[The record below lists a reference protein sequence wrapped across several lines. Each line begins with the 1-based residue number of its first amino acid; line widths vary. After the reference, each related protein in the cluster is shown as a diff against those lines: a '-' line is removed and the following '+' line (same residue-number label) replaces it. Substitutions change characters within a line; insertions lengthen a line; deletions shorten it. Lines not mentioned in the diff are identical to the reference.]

1 LSDSIKVR
9 KWLVMMALLATLAV
23 VYLSWETP
31 MAILFA
37 VVTLSYTL
45 PIFIWLDRLE
55 PEPRAMR
62 WNAFLWGAGV
72 STIVASTF
80 NDLTTTFLGSTIALI
95 ISAPII
101 EETMK
106 VLGILSAAKRNHVDS
121 PLDGAIYA
129 GYVALGFASVENVI
143 YFSSAISENEFGV
156 TFIARGLLSPLAH
169 PYFSVFAGIFIGR
182 SVLAG
187 GSRKIAA
194 LKGLIIGIP
203 LHAAWNM
210 MTFNPVFAVLLIGHI
225 GLFIVL
231 VVKLKKMRQREI
243 KFVKSNVAKLAF
255 THNISPI
262 ELEIFGNLKAT
273 RKMRQSLSKKDRRAF
288 EERRSQITRQT
299 LRLTK

>member
-1 LSDSIKVR
+1 
-9 KWLVMMALLATLAV
+9 MALLATLTVA
-23 VYLSWETP
+23 YLAWETP

-37 VVTLSYTL
+37 VATLSYTF

-80 NDLTTTFLGSTIALI
+80 NDLTTTFLGGTLALI
-95 ISAPII
+95 IGGPVI

-121 PLDGAIYA
+121 SLDGAIYA

-156 TFIARGLLSPLAH
+156 TFVARGLLSPFAH

-187 GSRKIAA
+187 RSRKVAA

-203 LHAAWNM
+203 LHAAWNT
-210 MTFNPVFAVLLIGHI
+210 MTLNPVFAVLILGHI
-225 GLFIVL
+225 ALFVVI
-231 VVKLKKMRQREI
+231 VVKLKKMRRHEI
-243 KFVKSNVAKLAF
+243 EFVRSNVARLAF
-255 THNISPI
+255 IHNISPL
-262 ELEIFGNLKAT
+262 ELEIFGDLKAT
-273 RKMRQSLSKKDRRAF
+273 RQMRRELPKKDRRAF

>member
-1 LSDSIKVR
+1 MKVR
-9 KWLVMMALLATLAV
+9 KWLVLMALLATLTVA
-23 VYLSWETP
+23 YLAWETP

-37 VVTLSYTL
+37 VATLSYTF

-80 NDLTTTFLGSTIALI
+80 NDLTTTFFGGTLALI
-95 ISAPII
+95 IGGPVI

-121 PLDGAIYA
+121 SLDGAIYA

-156 TFIARGLLSPLAH
+156 TFVARGLLSPLAH

-187 GSRKIAA
+187 RSRKVAA

-203 LHAAWNM
+203 LHAAWNT
-210 MTFNPVFAVLLIGHI
+210 MTLNPVFAVLILGHI
-225 GLFIVL
+225 ALFVVI
-231 VVKLKKMRQREI
+231 VVKLKKMRRREI
-243 KFVKSNVAKLAF
+243 EFVRSNVARLAF
-255 THNISPI
+255 IHNISPL
-262 ELEIFGNLKAT
+262 ELEIFGDLKAT
-273 RKMRQSLSKKDRRAF
+273 RQMRRALPKKDRRAF

>member
-1 LSDSIKVR
+1 MKVR
-9 KWLVMMALLATLAV
+9 KWLVLMALLATLTVA
-23 VYLSWETP
+23 YLAWETP

-37 VVTLSYTL
+37 VATLSYTF

-80 NDLTTTFLGSTIALI
+80 NDLTTTFLGGTLALI
-95 ISAPII
+95 IGGPVI

-121 PLDGAIYA
+121 SLDGAIYA

-156 TFIARGLLSPLAH
+156 TFVARGLLSPLAH

-187 GSRKIAA
+187 RSRKVAA

-203 LHAAWNM
+203 LHAAWNT
-210 MTFNPVFAVLLIGHI
+210 MTLNPVFAVLILGHI
-225 GLFIVL
+225 ALFVVI
-231 VVKLKKMRQREI
+231 VVKLKKMRRREI
-243 KFVKSNVAKLAF
+243 EFVRSNVARLAF
-255 THNISPI
+255 IHNISPL
-262 ELEIFGNLKAT
+262 ELEIFGDLKAT
-273 RKMRQSLSKKDRRAF
+273 RQMRRALPKKDRRAF

>member
-1 LSDSIKVR
+1 MSDSIKVR
-9 KWLVMMALLATLAV
+9 KWLVLMALLATLTVA
-23 VYLSWETP
+23 YLAWETP

-37 VVTLSYTL
+37 VATLSYTF

-80 NDLTTTFLGSTIALI
+80 NDLTTTFLGGTLALI
-95 ISAPII
+95 IGGPVI

-121 PLDGAIYA
+121 SLDGAIYA

-156 TFIARGLLSPLAH
+156 TFVARGLLSPFAH

-187 GSRKIAA
+187 RSRKVAA

-203 LHAAWNM
+203 LHAAWNT
-210 MTFNPVFAVLLIGHI
+210 MTLNPVFAVLILGHI
-225 GLFIVL
+225 ALFVVI
-231 VVKLKKMRQREI
+231 VVKLKKMRRHEI
-243 KFVKSNVAKLAF
+243 EFVRSNVARLAF
-255 THNISPI
+255 IHNISPL
-262 ELEIFGNLKAT
+262 ELEIFGDLKAT
-273 RKMRQSLSKKDRRAF
+273 RQMRRELPKKDRRAF

>member
-1 LSDSIKVR
+1 
-9 KWLVMMALLATLAV
+9 MALLATLTVA
-23 VYLSWETP
+23 YLAWETP

-37 VVTLSYTL
+37 VATLSYTF

-80 NDLTTTFLGSTIALI
+80 NDLTTTFLGGTLALI
-95 ISAPII
+95 IGGPVI

-121 PLDGAIYA
+121 SLDGAIYA

-156 TFIARGLLSPLAH
+156 TFVARGLLSPLAH

-187 GSRKIAA
+187 RSRKVAA

-203 LHAAWNM
+203 LHAAWNT
-210 MTFNPVFAVLLIGHI
+210 MTLNPVFAVLILGHI
-225 GLFIVL
+225 ALFVVI
-231 VVKLKKMRQREI
+231 VVKLKKMRRREI
-243 KFVKSNVAKLAF
+243 EFVRSNVARLAF
-255 THNISPI
+255 IHNISPI
-262 ELEIFGNLKAT
+262 ELEIFGDLKAT
-273 RKMRQSLSKKDRRAF
+273 RQMRRALPKKDRRAV

>member
-1 LSDSIKVR
+1 
-9 KWLVMMALLATLAV
+9 MALLATLTVA
-23 VYLSWETP
+23 YLAWETP

-37 VVTLSYTL
+37 VATLSYTF

-80 NDLTTTFLGSTIALI
+80 NDLTTTFLGGTLALI
-95 ISAPII
+95 IGGPVI

-121 PLDGAIYA
+121 SLDGAIYA

-156 TFIARGLLSPLAH
+156 TFVARGLLSPLAH

-187 GSRKIAA
+187 RSRKVAA

-203 LHAAWNM
+203 LHAAWNT
-210 MTFNPVFAVLLIGHI
+210 MTLNPVFAVLILGHI
-225 GLFIVL
+225 ALFVVI
-231 VVKLKKMRQREI
+231 VVKLKKMRRREI
-243 KFVKSNVAKLAF
+243 EFVRSNVARLAF
-255 THNISPI
+255 IHNISPL
-262 ELEIFGNLKAT
+262 ELKIFGDLKAT
-273 RKMRQSLSKKDRRAF
+273 RQMRRALPKKDRRAF

>member
-1 LSDSIKVR
+1 MSDSIKVR
-9 KWLVMMALLATLAV
+9 KWLVLMALLATLTVA
-23 VYLSWETP
+23 YLAWETP

-37 VVTLSYTL
+37 VATLSYTF

-80 NDLTTTFLGSTIALI
+80 NDLTTTFLGGTLALI
-95 ISAPII
+95 IGGPII

-121 PLDGAIYA
+121 SLDGAIYA

-156 TFIARGLLSPLAH
+156 TFVARGLLSPLAH

-187 GSRKIAA
+187 RSRKVAA

-203 LHAAWNM
+203 LHAAWNT
-210 MTFNPVFAVLLIGHI
+210 MTLNPVFAVLILGHI
-225 GLFIVL
+225 ALFVVI
-231 VVKLKKMRQREI
+231 VVKLKKMRRREI
-243 KFVKSNVAKLAF
+243 EFVRSNVARLAF
-255 THNISPI
+255 IHNISPL
-262 ELEIFGNLKAT
+262 ELKIFGDLKAT
-273 RKMRQSLSKKDRRAF
+273 RQMRRALPKKDRRAF